1 MDIKEN
7 NNDTK
12 EKENENNIYL
22 NTMAQYT
29 IEEKLGEGMFG
40 MVKLGTHKIT
50 KEKVA
55 IKLLNKSK
63 ISKSQQTLLNRE
75 LSILKKLNHY
85 NIAKLYSIIETEKV
99 IYLIQEYCPG
109 KELSNYILYHSRID
123 EKEICKIFQQI
134 ISGVEYIHKMGIAHR
149 DLKPENILLTGTNDI
164 KIIDFGLSNTY
175 SKGKLLSTSCGSP
188 YYAPPEMLQGKA
200 YKGLYSDLYSC
211 GIILYYMLCKKL
223 PFNERSN
230 SELYKKIIEG
240 KFNISKHISKEAQDL
255 LKKIIKVNP
264 EQRIKIADLKKHPW
278 FKLANINSNMHCGL
292 NPKEI
297 VFPIDEEIINNM
309 SDLGF
314 NKMEVRY
321 NIIKNEHNNITTTYY
336 LLLNKKLKVGRKSI
350 ADLHSELY
358 DDYINDSKNK
368 IRNYK
373 EGIEE
378 AIKERIYSKGILEII
393 PDFEQSRLQKKRP
406 SIKLKRNSIQ
416 KNRKSISSVKENRDS
431 ISNVNI
437 KIDILNKPKIN
448 SNSVAKNRKRVNN
461 IQQIKKER
469 DTHSAKMRINKK
481 NFGTKNEF
489 MKKTE
494 NKYNNRN
501 NNYINVIKTI
511 KNEQNNNI
519 KVDDDLQI
527 NKTEIIIEDKHNFE
541 QKNLNNEEI
550 DLGNDSQEKKVE
562 VASATQPKNFINN
575 SNKLDLKSPQKI
587 NNKKIKTYKNPIK
600 KSIPFRNY
608 DQRPKNITARKKK
621 ETRIITHADNNKLNN
636 ASSAFEIKMKNLN
649 LSNKKK
655 FSNNKERK
663 KMNSSA
669 IYSSGKKD
677 RFKIKK

>member
-12 EKENENNIYL
+12 EKDDDIYL
-22 NTMAQYT
+22 NTMGQYI
-29 IEEKLGEGMFG
+29 IEERLGEGMFG

-55 IKLLNKSK
+55 IKILHKSK

-164 KIIDFGLSNTY
+164 KIIDFGLSNVY

-223 PFNERSN
+223 PFNERSD

-240 KFNISKHISKEAQDL
+240 KFNVSKHISKEAQDL

-350 ADLHSELY
+350 ADLHSDLY

-393 PDFEQSRLQKKRP
+393 PDFEQSRLQKRRP

-416 KNRKSISSVKENRDS
+416 KNRKSISSAKENRDS

-469 DTHSAKMRINKK
+469 NTHSAKMRISKK
-481 NFGTKNEF
+481 NFGTKKDQF
-489 MKKTE
+489 MKNSE
-494 NKYNNRN
+494 NNYNNRN
-501 NNYINVIKTI
+501 NNIINIIKTI

-519 KVDDDLQI
+519 KVDDNLRI
-527 NKTEIIIEDKHNFE
+527 NKTEIIIEDKDNFE
-541 QKNLNNEEI
+541 QKKLNNEEI
-550 DLGNDSQEKKVE
+550 NLENELQEKKVE
-562 VASATQPKNFINN
+562 VASATQPNNFIINY
-575 SNKLDLKSPQKI
+575 NKLGLKSPQKI
-587 NNKKIKTYKNPIK
+587 NNKINKTYKNPIK
-600 KSIPFRNY
+600 KSLPFQNCE
-608 DQRPKNITARKKK
+608 QRSKSITARKKK
-621 ETRIITHADNNKLNN
+621 ETKIITHVGNNKFNN

-655 FSNNKERK
+655 FINNKERK

-669 IYSSGKKD
+669 IYSSAKKD
-677 RFKIKK
+677 RLKIKK

>member
-1 MDIKEN
+1 MDIKDIN
-7 NNDTK
+7 NETK
-12 EKENENNIYL
+12 ESENNIYL
-22 NTMAQYT
+22 NTMDQYI
-29 IEEKLGEGMFG
+29 IEGKLGEGMFG

-55 IKLLNKSK
+55 IKILNKSK
-63 ISKSQQTLLNRE
+63 ISKSQQILLNRE
-75 LSILKKLNHY
+75 LSILKKMNHY
-85 NIAKLYSIIETEKV
+85 NIIRLYSIIETEKV

-109 KELSNYILYHSRID
+109 KELSNYILYHSRTD
-123 EKEICKIFQQI
+123 EKEICRIFQEI
-134 ISGVEYIHKMGIAHR
+134 ISGVEYMHKMGIAHR
-149 DLKPENILLTGTNDI
+149 DLKPENILLTSTNDI

-223 PFNERSN
+223 PFNESN
-230 SELYKKIIEG
+230 DSELYRKKIEG
-240 KFNISKHISKEAQDL
+240 KFSISKHISKEAQDL

-278 FKLANINSNMHCGL
+278 FKLANINFNMHYGL

-309 SDLGF
+309 SELGF
-314 NKMEVRY
+314 NKMETRY

-336 LLLNKKLKVGRKSI
+336 LLLYKKLRVGRKSV
-350 ADLHSELY
+350 ADLHSNLY
-358 DDYINDSKNK
+358 DDYINDPKNK
-368 IRNYK
+368 IGNYK

-393 PDFEQSRLQKKRP
+393 PNFEECRLQKKRP
-406 SIKLKRNSIQ
+406 SIKLKRNSIL
-416 KNRKSISSVKENRDS
+416 KIRKSISSVKENRDS

-437 KIDILNKPKIN
+437 KIDILNKPKII

-469 DTHSAKMRINKK
+469 NTQSAKMRINKK
-481 NFGTKNEF
+481 NFGTKTEI
-489 MKKTE
+489 KKKI
-494 NKYNNRN
+494 NNNNRN
-501 NNYINVIKTI
+501 NNNINKIKIIKT
-511 KNEQNNNI
+511 EENNNI

-527 NKTEIIIEDKHNFE
+527 RKNEIIIEDKDNFE
-541 QKNLNNEEI
+541 QGKLRNEEI
-550 DLGNDSQEKKVE
+550 KLENEPQEKKVD
-562 VASATQPKNFINN
+562 VASPTKPNNFGNI

-587 NNKKIKTYKNPIK
+587 SNKKNKTYKDPNKRNLPFQK
-600 KSIPFRNY
+600 FEQRSKSI
-608 DQRPKNITARKKK
+608 TSRKKK
-621 ETRIITHADNNKLNN
+621 EKKVISYTGNKKLNN
-636 ASSAFEIKMKNLN
+636 VSSAFEIKMKNLN

-655 FSNNKERK
+655 FSTSIERRK
-663 KMNSSA
+663 LNSSA
-669 IYSSGKKD
+669 VYSSSRKD

>member
-1 MDIKEN
+1 
-7 NNDTK
+7 
-12 EKENENNIYL
+12 
-22 NTMAQYT
+22 
-29 IEEKLGEGMFG
+29 
-40 MVKLGTHKIT
+40 
-50 KEKVA
+50 
-55 IKLLNKSK
+55 
-63 ISKSQQTLLNRE
+63 
-75 LSILKKLNHY
+75 
-85 NIAKLYSIIETEKV
+85 
-99 IYLIQEYCPG
+99 
-109 KELSNYILYHSRID
+109 
-123 EKEICKIFQQI
+123 
-134 ISGVEYIHKMGIAHR
+134 
-149 DLKPENILLTGTNDI
+149 
-164 KIIDFGLSNTY
+164 
-175 SKGKLLSTSCGSP
+175 
-188 YYAPPEMLQGKA
+188 
-200 YKGLYSDLYSC
+200 
-211 GIILYYMLCKKL
+211 MLCKKL

-278 FKLANINSNMHCGL
+278 FKLANINSNIHCGL

-448 SNSVAKNRKRVNN
+448 SNSVAKNR
-461 IQQIKKER
+461 
-469 DTHSAKMRINKK
+469 
-481 NFGTKNEF
+481 
-489 MKKTE
+489 
-494 NKYNNRN
+494 
-501 NNYINVIKTI
+501 
-511 KNEQNNNI
+511 
-519 KVDDDLQI
+519 
-527 NKTEIIIEDKHNFE
+527 
-541 QKNLNNEEI
+541 
-550 DLGNDSQEKKVE
+550 
-562 VASATQPKNFINN
+562 
-575 SNKLDLKSPQKI
+575 
-587 NNKKIKTYKNPIK
+587 
-600 KSIPFRNY
+600 
-608 DQRPKNITARKKK
+608 
-621 ETRIITHADNNKLNN
+621 
-636 ASSAFEIKMKNLN
+636 
-649 LSNKKK
+649 
-655 FSNNKERK
+655 
-663 KMNSSA
+663 
-669 IYSSGKKD
+669 
-677 RFKIKK
+677 